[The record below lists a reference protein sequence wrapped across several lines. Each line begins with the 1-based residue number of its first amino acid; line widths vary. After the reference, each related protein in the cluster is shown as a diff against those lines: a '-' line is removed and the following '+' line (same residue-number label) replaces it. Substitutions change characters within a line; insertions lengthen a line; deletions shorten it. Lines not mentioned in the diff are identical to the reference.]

1 VVLDPKSQFQK
12 NTDVSRETMEQL
24 DAYAA
29 LLLKWQPR
37 INLISGK
44 TIPDLWTRH
53 FLDSAQLID
62 LCPPQARTLI
72 DLGSGAGFPGLVLAI
87 LSRMTVHLIESDT
100 RKSAFLREAARVAG
114 VSDRVT
120 VHAARAESVDLPP
133 ADIISARALA
143 SLTDL
148 LPLAHRFWGE
158 GTIALFPKG
167 KRYKEELTAANYAWY
182 ITYDAVRSRSDDE
195 SVLLR
200 LTDMRPKKP
209 DHAPGESP

>member
-1 VVLDPKSQFQK
+1 MSIDPKIQFQK

-24 DAYAA
+24 EAYAA
-29 LLLKWQPR
+29 LLLKWQPK
-37 INLISGK
+37 INLISK
-44 TIPDLWTRH
+44 NTIPELWTRH

-62 LCPPQARTLI
+62 LCPSTAKTLI

-87 LSRMTVHLIESDT
+87 MSEMTVHLIESDT
-100 RKSAFLREAARVAG
+100 RKSAFLREAARIAG

-120 VHAARAESVDLPP
+120 VHATRAEAVDLPP

-143 SLTDL
+143 SLSDL

-182 ITYDAVRSRSDDE
+182 ITYDAVRSRSDDD

-200 LTDMRPKKP
+200 LTDMRPKP
-209 DHAPGESP
+209 SDHAEGGQP